1 MTASEAI
8 ERNHQRITQ
17 LDNESK
23 QRMRLYQTGI
33 YSKEQH
39 NEEQSAINKERLATQ
54 LGIEA
59 LELYYELRQCT
70 AIDVEDIPVR
80 LPGETEGE
88 K

>member
-1 MTASEAI
+1 MTADEATEI
-8 ERNHQRITQ
+8 LKTVLGYTE
-17 LDNESK
+17 DDEPE
-23 QRMRLYQTGI
+23 GI
-33 YSKEQH
+33 IK
-39 NEEQSAINKERLATQ
+39 ATQ

-80 LPGETEGE
+80 LPGETEGN